1 MSERPNPD
9 YVDRCVDFIS
19 SGRRR
24 CFADLALWAIII
36 GALFMVSSYGRNAP
50 TGNRAWTERKAEYV
64 EASALHDELDRSE
77 PAFERPHRSSD
88 FMKCLNS

>member
-24 CFADLALWAIII
+24 CFADLALWTIII
-36 GALFMVSSYGRNAP
+36 GALFMVSSYERNARM
-50 TGNRAWTERKAEYV
+50 GDLAWKERHVEYV
-64 EASALHDELDRSE
+64 EAPAFYDERDRS
-77 PAFERPHRSSD
+77 AVALERPQRSNG
-88 FMKCLNS
+88 FAKCLNS

>member
-36 GALFMVSSYGRNAP
+36 GAFLMVSSYGRDAP
-50 TGNRAWTERKAEYV
+50 TGNRAWKERHVEYV
-64 EASALHDELDRSE
+64 EAPAFYDDRDRS
-77 PAFERPHRSSD
+77 AVALERPQRSNG
-88 FMKCLNS
+88 FAKCLNS